1 MAGPV
6 RLVTRTYNPTL
17 MRSRRADP
25 ISRHRLVFRA
35 PIAYAVSTLST
46 HTVFRTSALVLA
58 VWLGSPVP
66 SMAQQ
71 TAAEHAAQNQTSPNV
86 AEPEYPSL
94 HLSGFGDFGFAHQN
108 RSEGARGFNEG
119 QFVLHLSSSLSPR
132 VNFFGELSLSTRA
145 DAGTGNPPATG
156 FNAEVERSI
165 IRFDQSDRLK
175 VSFGRYHTPV
185 NWWNTSFHHGQW
197 LQTTISRPEMTQF
210 GGRFIPVHFA
220 GALVEGAFPAG
231 GWNLNYK
238 AGIGNGRGTVISRA
252 GDAGDNNASPAW
264 VLNLFAKPDRAF
276 GLQAGGSLYFD
287 KITLA
292 NGREFRERI
301 VAGHAVWQKED
312 PEVIAEIASVHHRD
326 VGDSRATSNLA
337 YYIQTAYR
345 LPSLGRLW
353 KPYYRFEHIDI
364 ATASPVFQ
372 GVLNLDGSI
381 VGVRYDPS
389 LFAAIKGE
397 VRVRRRPRTSGWF
410 LQVSFTF

>member
-1 MAGPV
+1 M
-6 RLVTRTYNPTL
+6 LWTRGTL
-17 MRSRRADP
+17 D
-25 ISRHRLVFRA
+25 
-35 PIAYAVSTLST
+35 
-46 HTVFRTSALVLA
+46 TSALVLA
-58 VWLGSPVP
+58 VWLGSPMV

-71 TAAEHAAQNQTSPNV
+71 TGNEHASQGQASSVV

-94 HLSGFGDFGFAHQN
+94 HLSGFGDFGFGHQN
-108 RSEGARGFNEG
+108 KSEGARGFSEG
-119 QFVLHLSSSLSPR
+119 QFVLHLSSALSPR

-145 DAGTGNPPATG
+145 DAGSGSPPVTG

-185 NWWNTSFHHGQW
+185 NFWNTSFHHGQW
-197 LQTTISRPEMTQF
+197 LQTTIGRPEMTQF
-210 GGRFIPVHFA
+210 GGRFIPVHFV

-238 AGIGNGRGTVISRA
+238 AGVGNGRGTVISRA

-264 VLNLFAKPDRAF
+264 VLNLFAKPDRFF
-276 GLQAGGSLYFD
+276 GLQAGGSFYFD
-287 KITLA
+287 KITLS

-312 PEVIAEIASVHHRD
+312 PEVIAEIANVHHRD
-326 VGDSRATSNLA
+326 VGSSLASSNLA

-345 LPSLGRLW
+345 LPSFGRLW

-364 ATASPVFQ
+364 ATADPVFQ

-389 LFAAIKGE
+389 LYAAIKSE
-397 VRVRRRPRTSGWF
+397 VRVRREPRTSGWF